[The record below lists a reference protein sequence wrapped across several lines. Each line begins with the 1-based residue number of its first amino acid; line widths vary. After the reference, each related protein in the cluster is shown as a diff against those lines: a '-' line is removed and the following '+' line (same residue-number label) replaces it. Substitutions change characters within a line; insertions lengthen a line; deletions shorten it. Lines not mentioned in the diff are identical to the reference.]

1 MFIGH
6 IGLEDRK
13 ASGIIENTIEIVKFS
28 LNPARFSDDF
38 PMFFHLILC
47 FGAVSSI
54 YKSTAH

>member
-38 PMFFHLILC
+38 PMFF
-47 FGAVSSI
+47 SSDSGLWSSFFYI
-54 YKSTAH
+54 